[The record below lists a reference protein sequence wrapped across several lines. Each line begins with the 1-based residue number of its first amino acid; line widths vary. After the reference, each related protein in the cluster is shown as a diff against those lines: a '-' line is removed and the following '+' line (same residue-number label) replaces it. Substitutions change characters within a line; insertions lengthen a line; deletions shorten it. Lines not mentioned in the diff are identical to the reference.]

1 MEIFDPVPEV
11 GKKYKMNSGRII
23 IVDEFVTGDAD
34 GEYVSCSDIEDPS
47 KRIEL
52 DSNEWNAEIESVLN
66 PTNSESNDASDTIDD
81 NSDVSEEDKEESE
94 EDYKQGQ
101 QNPANSD
108 QTDDC
113 ECIRELEDLL
123 EKGPKRF
130 NQSFFPVD
138 DSLPKND
145 MVESDVEDA
154 FQKTI
159 DEIADIREKGQN
171 IKAGKLNEF
180 LWKCA
185 GSDIA
190 LLRMCPID
198 WAKKAGMGGTILG
211 TSVLAALS
219 GGFAAYTVGE
229 NYWAAII
236 IGLIWGLIIFNL
248 DRYLVNSMYSDGR
261 ASISWPE
268 LRSGLP
274 RIIIA
279 IFLGLVISTPI
290 ELQIFQGAINQEL
303 NKEHYARSN
312 KEAIHAA
319 DPHIAELDA
328 SITALNEK
336 IKPLE
341 LRRDSLDRSLE
352 IETKAGGN
360 GRIKGYGPVAQKLDE
375 QLQGVK
381 NELKPLQNRLIRL
394 EELRDTAFNEAQKR
408 NTERVAQ
415 EIGLSKRIE
424 MLLKATSYHNADGS
438 QNPLFY
444 VRFLISLMFI
454 ILEVLPVVN
463 KMMQEDGQYDKWL
476 DLESDTMD
484 KLARIKEFNNLNVL
498 RSGNLSIYRRQ
509 IMGRDI
515 EDEPNEGNNAFY
527 KTDRKRE
534 NKDNTEQDNQE
545 IYDVARRECKNY
557 VINKIHKIF
566 ATNTSA
572 QNEVSDTNVV
582 SESIENKDQSADAVD
597 I

>member
-1 MEIFDPVPEV
+1 MEIFDPVPVV
-11 GKKYKMNSGRII
+11 GGKYKTTSGRII
-23 IVDEFVTGDAD
+23 VVDEFVSGDAD
-34 GEYVSCSDIEDPS
+34 GEYVVCSDIEDS
-47 KRIEL
+47 TKRLEY
-52 DSNEWNAEIESVLN
+52 DVNEWNSEIEGE
-66 PTNSESNDASDTIDD
+66 ESNIIADSEDDKDFSSDDSSDYEKEHDSHSDDVNDPTDTIS
-81 NSDVSEEDKEESE
+81 NTDKH
-94 EDYKQGQ
+94 
-101 QNPANSD
+101 
-108 QTDDC
+108 DC
-113 ECIRELEDLL
+113 ISELEELL
-123 EKGPKRF
+123 ENGPKRF
-130 NQSFFPVD
+130 NQNFFPTD
-138 DSLPKND
+138 DTLPKND

-159 DEIADIREKGQN
+159 DEIANIREEGQSR
-171 IKAGKLNEF
+171 KAGKLNEF
-180 LWKCA
+180 LWMCA
-185 GSDIA
+185 GADIA

-219 GGFAAYTVGE
+219 GGFAAYTVSE
-229 NYWAAII
+229 SYLAAII
-236 IGLIWGLIIFNL
+236 IGIIWGLIIFNL

-290 ELQIFQGAINQEL
+290 ELKIFQGAINLEL

-341 LRRDSLDRSLE
+341 SRRGSLDRSLE

-381 NELKPLQNRLIRL
+381 EELEPLQNRLIRL
-394 EELRDTAFNEAQKR
+394 EEQRDSAFNEAQKR
-408 NTERVAQ
+408 NTERVDQ

-438 QNPLFY
+438 QNPLFW

-498 RSGNLSIYRRQ
+498 RSGNLSIYRCQ

-566 ATNTSA
+566 ATNTST
-572 QNEVSDTNVV
+572 QNEVSDANE
-582 SESIENKDQSADAVD
+582 SESIDNKDQSADAVD